1 MRLTQ
6 PERLNEHGQ
15 LRYCM
20 HTRLFLP
27 ILLESR
33 GHLLYPIRDF
43 RRPCEAGVW
52 TAQHHLVRKEKVT
65 EINVLLAIPA
75 TARVLEPVHRI
86 RRYEQQP
93 QLRVT
98 SAEEKRKKKGR

>member
-1 MRLTQ
+1 
-6 PERLNEHGQ
+6 
-15 LRYCM
+15 
-20 HTRLFLP
+20 
-27 ILLESR
+27 
-33 GHLLYPIRDF
+33 
-43 RRPCEAGVW
+43 
-52 TAQHHLVRKEKVT
+52 LVRKEKVT